1 MADVVYYGDAA
12 NDLAAMTMVGE
23 AVAVSNADAEVLQIA
38 DRIIGS
44 AESGAV
50 VLDLLIQLGMPS

>member
-1 MADVVYYGDAA
+1 MAEVVYYGDAA
-12 NDLAAMTMVGE
+12 NDLAAMAIVGE

-50 VLDLLIQLGMPS
+50 VFDLLTQLGMPS